1 MTATNRRAVG
11 LSDYEAAR
19 LLGISKRTLLRWVQS
34 ELVPA
39 PVGKLAANR
48 RAWTIAEVHAI
59 NAAIERGTIDQ
70 ASNLESAGGRR
81 QNHHRRYARAVLRRE
96 GSQSSAA

>member
-1 MTATNRRAVG
+1 MTVTNRRAADG

-39 PVGKLAANR
+39 PVGRLAANR
-48 RAWTIAEVHAI
+48 RAWTIAEVQAI
-59 NAAIERGTIDQ
+59 MGADRKGD
-70 ASNLESAGGRR
+70 
-81 QNHHRRYARAVLRRE
+81 H
-96 GSQSSAA
+96 